1 MISKIQ
7 CMLKFEAGVWKLVDG
22 SKGRVSTNG
31 TWVYIRDECQLRS
44 GMILKAGQM
53 VIRVEV
59 SEVVK

>member
-1 MISKIQ
+1 
-7 CMLKFEAGVWKLVDG
+7 MLKFEAGVWKLVDG